1 MASVVKL
8 SSLKADLAREAAGD
22 EVESLKW
29 PGVKFRVSALTKPS
43 YRIKRDALFQRLSR
57 RHKGKPIP
65 QEELGPAIG
74 RLYAEEILH
83 GWTGM
88 DEAYTPELA
97 LEVLTDPAYRDVV
110 AEVEYC
116 AGTLSEIDAEFVE
129 DASKNSVKPS
139 AGSSKSGT

>member
-22 EVESLKW
+22 EVESLRW

-43 YRIKRDALFQRLSR
+43 YVIKRDAMVARLRR
-57 RHKGKPIP
+57 RHKGKSIP
-65 QEELGPAIG
+65 QEELGPALG
-74 RLYAEEILH
+74 RIYAEEILH
-83 GWTGM
+83 GWAGM
-88 DEAYTPELA
+88 DEAYTPALA
-97 LEVLTDPAYRDVV
+97 LEVLTDPAYREIVS
-110 AEVEYC
+110 EVEYC